1 MYLPL
6 SLSVSLFLSLSLSAG
21 WLGVDAIRVYT
32 SGYVE
37 AVNGTDVRLKCSF
50 SSSAPIR
57 RSALTISWMYCKR
70 SDVLLQVFYYHEKP
84 FPPSEGRFMKKIIW
98 SGDISSRDASIVVR
112 NVKFSYNGTFSCHVK
127 NPPDVHGNV
136 GEVRLRVVTSAS
148 FSEIV
153 ILAVAIGG
161 AVLLIIIIL
170 IGIASIR
177 RCRKKERMER
187 EEQEFLLLNRINS
200 SELPASETTS

>member
-1 MYLPL
+1 MCVTPALLHLLQLLL
-6 SLSVSLFLSLSLSAG
+6 SLHMSG

-32 SGYVE
+32 SGYAE

-57 RSALTISWMYCKR
+57 RSALTISWSFR
-70 SDVLLQVFYYHEKP
+70 PLGPGNEETVFYYHEKP

-170 IGIASIR
+170 IGIVSIR

-187 EEQEFLLLNRINS
+187 EEVVPRRYKDPDLW
-200 SELPASETTS
+200 

>member
-1 MYLPL
+1 MCVNWALLQLLLLLL
-6 SLSVSLFLSLSLSAG
+6 SLDAS
-21 WLGVDAIRVYT
+21 GVCAIRVYT
-32 SGYVE
+32 SGNVE

-57 RSALTISWMYCKR
+57 RAALTISWSFR
-70 SDVLLQVFYYHEKP
+70 PLGPGQEETVFYYHEKP
-84 FPPSEGRFMKKIIW
+84 FPPSEGRFLKKVMW
-98 SGDISSRDASIVVR
+98 VGDVSSRDASIVVR
-112 NVKFSYNGTFSCHVK
+112 NVKFSYNGTFSCQVK

-161 AVLLIIIIL
+161 AVLLTIIIL
-170 IGIASIR
+170 IAIVSIR
-177 RCRKKERMER
+177 RCRKLERMER
-187 EEQEFLLLNRINS
+187 EGIPSRHKEEPMLW
-200 SELPASETTS
+200 